1 MSVFKISNGYFH
13 LWKTCLQSKNLNWR
27 QLDLSAE
34 QQQQLEHILSLP
46 IDTQS
51 DMQFFLDLI
60 EVSRQQWSLP
70 NLVLDMAY
78 CISPANF
85 GVLGYMASN
94 SATLAQAIQYV
105 MRFHRLVIDSE
116 QVLPLHITEY
126 KNKIRLYWP
135 LVDEQMTVLCELTLA
150 AMVHLARQIIPE
162 QQLFLQAVEF
172 VHFPKVSL
180 LNYQKFFQCTLKFQ
194 QPYYA
199 ITFARESLNSRP
211 YQADSTLIQLL
222 VRQAE
227 EALASKATAQ
237 DLTQQIH
244 WIVGEYLKQQQRAPL
259 LEWIADE
266 LHLSVR
272 SLQRA
277 LKKQDT
283 SFKEIVD
290 LQTMKRCEL
299 LLVQNESLNRI
310 AEQLGYSDQSALAR
324 AYKRVRGSTL
334 LALRRAQQ

>member
-1 MSVFKISNGYFH
+1 M
-13 LWKTCLQSKNLNWR
+13 QSKNLNWC

-126 KNKIRLYWP
+126 KNKSASIGLW
-135 LVDEQMTVLCELTLA
+135 LM
-150 AMVHLARQIIPE
+150 
-162 QQLFLQAVEF
+162 
-172 VHFPKVSL
+172 
-180 LNYQKFFQCTLKFQ
+180 
-194 QPYYA
+194 
-199 ITFARESLNSRP
+199 SR
-211 YQADSTLIQLL
+211 
-222 VRQAE
+222 
-227 EALASKATAQ
+227 
-237 DLTQQIH
+237 
-244 WIVGEYLKQQQRAPL
+244 
-259 LEWIADE
+259 
-266 LHLSVR
+266 
-272 SLQRA
+272 
-277 LKKQDT
+277 
-283 SFKEIVD
+283 
-290 LQTMKRCEL
+290 
-299 LLVQNESLNRI
+299 
-310 AEQLGYSDQSALAR
+310 
-324 AYKRVRGSTL
+324 
-334 LALRRAQQ
+334 